1 MNWIDCTKSL
11 DQIFDLHPDDPLVM
25 ASPLLLGGCILA
37 AVLYVGLRELIRSMY
52 LIPLAG
58 WAAAL
63 ALAFRLL
70 GLPLLYAIGAQ
81 LCGLVVLA
89 WISNYYFYH

>member
-1 MNWIDCTKSL
+1 MNHTEQKGAFC
-11 DQIFDLHPDDPLVM
+11 
-25 ASPLLLGGCILA
+25 LLLYSLTA
-37 AVLYVGLRELIRSMY
+37 AAAWLCVRRYADTNDIQKSIRLYLPI
-52 LIPLAG
+52 
-58 WAAAL
+58 AAAL

>member
-1 MNWIDCTKSL
+1 MSL
-11 DQIFDLHPDDPLVM
+11 DQIFDLHPGDPLVM

-37 AVLYVGLRELIRSMY
+37 AILAAWLCVRRYADTNDIQKSIRLYLPV
-52 LIPLAG
+52 
-58 WAAAL
+58 AAAL